1 MQNQWEKKVKTNH
14 IIALTFAIV
23 FHIGA
28 IYALTGGASNF
39 DAQKLV
45 PDFAKEWLDTDKDAN
60 KKDSKKTKDRA

>member
-1 MQNQWEKKVKTNH
+1 MQNQWDKKVKTNH

-28 IYALTGGASNF
+28 IYALTGGTSDF

-45 PDFAKEWLDTDKDAN
+45 PDFAKEWLDMEDTD
-60 KKDSKKTKDRA
+60 KKDSKKTKNKA